1 MLGLFTTFPSSL
13 SCPALPADKSS
24 SSNPHLSSMLQY
36 HKALLACQVVQ
47 HLPTPATT
55 TTLLHIRVVHVL
67 CGRRRPAAVNKV
79 IEHQEEVP
87 WSWVSQ
93 VGL

>member
-1 MLGLFTTFPSSL
+1 MLGLFTTFQSSL

-24 SSNPHLSSMLQY
+24 SSNLRLSSMRQS
-36 HKALLACQVVQ
+36 HKALLAYQVAQ
-47 HLPTPATT
+47 HRRPTPATT
-55 TTLLHIRVVHVL
+55 TLPHIPVVHVL
-67 CGRRRPAAVNKV
+67 CGRRQPAAVDKV